1 MWERFELNLSGMND
15 KRQKKATQKTL
26 TSMFKTV
33 GKDSSQQDNMTSEF
47 CPTATKDKNSPSKQK
62 LSRDKIQN
70 VEEETK
76 QLNSVEQPKV
86 RDGKVWCWNVN
97 GVRACLKDGSLVNFL
112 NEVKPDVLCFNETKI
127 DEIALER
134 EGIK

>member
-1 MWERFELNLSGMND
+1 M
-15 KRQKKATQKTL
+15 
-26 TSMFKTV
+26 
-33 GKDSSQQDNMTSEF
+33 
-47 CPTATKDKNSPSKQK
+47 
-62 LSRDKIQN
+62 
-70 VEEETK
+70 
-76 QLNSVEQPKV
+76 